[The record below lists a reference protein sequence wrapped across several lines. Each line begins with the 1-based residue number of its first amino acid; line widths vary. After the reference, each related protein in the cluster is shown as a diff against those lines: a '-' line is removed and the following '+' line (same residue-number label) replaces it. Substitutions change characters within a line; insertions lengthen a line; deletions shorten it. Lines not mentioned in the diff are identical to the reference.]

1 MFYQYTDKE
10 NQNFQKKKNVIA
22 LKDFIKLQTFQNC
35 NQNFCSCSRN
45 LVKKQ
50 TIKSLNFSK
59 YNYYS
64 HVYTYTLFTFKCV
77 SYTVSFTFN
86 IIFISCITDP

>member
-1 MFYQYTDKE
+1 MFFQYTDKE
-10 NQNFQKKKNVIA
+10 NQNLQKKCYC
-22 LKDFIKLQTFQNC
+22 LKRFYKVTNFSKLQSKLLQLL
-35 NQNFCSCSRN
+35 RN

-86 IIFISCITDP
+86 ILFLSCITDP